1 MSQGEAV
8 DKMDG
13 STNSAAKSRLQF
25 GELSP
30 GLLQNGNLCIG
41 VFPEDEENLIG
52 GLGLGGV
59 ALESVGASE
68 TELRQFP
75 DDRQRRDT
83 LMVQHGFELGGSLAA
98 FSQLKVGHA
107 AKVVGEEGGVG
118 AEFVGLGGL
127 QAGQRLFCLPVC

>member
-1 MSQGEAV
+1 MSQGWAV

-13 STNSAAKSRLQF
+13 STNSAKSRLQF

-41 VFPEDEENLIG
+41 VFPEDKENLIG
-52 GLGLGGV
+52 GLGFGGV
-59 ALESVGASE
+59 TLEGVGASE
-68 TELRQFP
+68 TELRKFP

-83 LMVQHGFELGGSLAA
+83 SMVQHGFELGGSLAA
-98 FSQLKVGHA
+98 FSQVKVGHD
-107 AKVVGEEGGVG
+107 AKEVGEEGGVG